1 MDIQKAYEF
10 LESLDISIS
19 RLLES
24 EDLGEVE
31 NFETPHR
38 VMDPVED
45 APLTEVE
52 DLAIK
57 ILSKKYGIPEDIIF
71 DEFVNTTYS
80 GADTLGPYRD
90 AEATSE
96 TIEEAIAK
104 AAPGVVEGMER
115 YDDFEELIENYGNLS
130 EAIEDDNLGNVDDFP
145 KLSKSSF
152 DYVIAR
158 IRNILSRV
166 ETFQDVDQAF
176 DTLEREYPDIEYKQ
190 VDWKDEAEIESWADS
205 LKNQGYTIIDNPICE
220 GTDMIGY
227 IAIPN
232 EYLE

>member
-1 MDIQKAYEF
+1 MDASKAYEI
-10 LESLDISIS
+10 LEQLDLSMS

-31 NFETPHR
+31 SFETPHR
-38 VMDPVED
+38 LMDPVED

-57 ILSKKYGIPEDIIF
+57 ILSKKYGIPEDVIF
-71 DEFVNTTYS
+71 DEFVNKMYA

-104 AAPGVVEGMER
+104 AAPEVAEGMES
-115 YDDFEELIENYGNLS
+115 YDTFEELIENYGEFN
-130 EAIEDDNLGNVDDFP
+130 EAVEDDVGNIDEFP
-145 KLSKSSF
+145 KLSSSTF

-166 ETFQDVDQAF
+166 ETFSDVDQAF